1 MCRPGMRHFWTND
14 KKPYLCKRLTGT
26 EVEDSTLIA
35 RVKAGDRGAF
45 NELYGIY
52 WASLVNY
59 AGLFVGDDGAEDVV
73 QEVFVNLWNGT
84 AVFENEKA
92 LTVYLYRSVTNNALK
107 YLRDRNTEEARLRL
121 WSEVERE
128 MSEEDFSSV
137 VREEVLRKLRELIDL
152 LPGERRKVILMSMDG
167 MSGEEI
173 AAKLGVTIHTVK
185 QQKYLAY
192 KFIKQELGK
201 YWIVAMLFFL

>member
-1 MCRPGMRHFWTND
+1 MERNSCFREREGFD
-14 KKPYLCKRLTGT
+14 
-26 EVEDSTLIA
+26 
-35 RVKAGDRGAF
+35 
-45 NELYGIY
+45 
-52 WASLVNY
+52 
-59 AGLFVGDDGAEDVV
+59 GLFVSFGDEQRVEIFAGPEHGRGSV
-73 QEVFVNLWNGT
+73 EV
-84 AVFENEKA
+84 
-92 LTVYLYRSVTNNALK
+92 
-107 YLRDRNTEEARLRL
+107 
-121 WSEVERE
+121 VERE

>member
-1 MCRPGMRHFWTND
+1 MVQD
-14 KKPYLCKRLTGT
+14 EL
-26 EVEDSTLIA
+26 LIEQLNQKQ
-35 RVKAGDRGAF
+35 VGAF
-45 NELYGIY
+45 KILFDRFYRYLVLYAMKWVERQEI
-52 WASLVNY
+52 
-59 AGLFVGDDGAEDVV
+59 AEDVV

-121 WSEVERE
+121 WNEVELE

-173 AAKLGVTIHTVK
+173 AVKLGVTIHTVK

>member
-1 MCRPGMRHFWTND
+1 MFD
-14 KKPYLCKRLTGT
+14 SYYESLCHHA
-26 EVEDSTLIA
+26 A
-35 RVKAGDRGAF
+35 RI
-45 NELYGIY
+45 L
-52 WASLVNY
+52 L
-59 AGLFVGDDGAEDVV
+59 DDHVAEDVV

-192 KFIKQELGK
+192 KFIKTGTWQVLDRGL
-201 YWIVAMLFFL
+201 LFFL

>member
-1 MCRPGMRHFWTND
+1 MKVYVIMRPRI
-14 KKPYLCKRLTGT
+14 LL
-26 EVEDSTLIA
+26 
-35 RVKAGDRGAF
+35 
-45 NELYGIY
+45 
-52 WASLVNY
+52 
-59 AGLFVGDDGAEDVV
+59 DDHVAEDVV
-73 QEVFVNLWNGT
+73 QEMFVNCGT
-84 AVFENEKA
+84 EQLFSENEKA

-107 YLRDRNTEEARLRL
+107 YLRDRNTEKARLRL
-121 WSEVERE
+121 WNEVERE

-173 AAKLGVTIHTVK
+173 AVKLGVTIHTVK

>member
-1 MCRPGMRHFWTND
+1 MELGNEYTRLIYGVNRKDEKVWQELFD
-14 KKPYLCKRLTGT
+14 SYYESLCNHA
-26 EVEDSTLIA
+26 A
-35 RVKAGDRGAF
+35 RI
-45 NELYGIY
+45 L
-52 WASLVNY
+52 L
-59 AGLFVGDDGAEDVV
+59 DDQVTEDVV

-84 AVFENEKA
+84 AVFEDEKA

-107 YLRDRNTEEARLRL
+107 YLRDRNT
-121 WSEVERE
+121 
-128 MSEEDFSSV
+128 EDFSSV